1 MAYNSKHVKILNS
14 EEWYNLISD
23 QYKQYHS
30 HLDSF
35 LDLEISKFLPRE
47 YENLDIIDLWAW
59 DGRMFKYFH
68 NINFRKYVACD
79 IAEQLLKK
87 HPEQWIKIQKV
98 VCDLN
103 EKLPFDDESFDIATS
118 FFVLEHIENIEWL
131 FEEVYRI
138 LKYWWIWLIG
148 HFIQRREFEREHWK
162 WKEHIKFKIQQYRY
176 KLEDLKKIAEYN
188 FFNFKYQEIVGKWVL
203 IGYLIVCEKN

>member
-1 MAYNSKHVKILNS
+1 MAHNSKYVKILNS
-14 EEWYNLISD
+14 EEGYNLISN
-23 QYKQYHS
+23 QYKKHHS

-35 LDLEISKFLPRE
+35 LNLEISRFLPRKH
-47 YENLDIIDLWAW
+47 ENLDIIDLGAG
-59 DGRMFKYFH
+59 DGRIFKHFE

-79 IAEQLLKK
+79 IAEKLLEK
-87 HPEQWIKIQKV
+87 HPKQGIKVQKI

-103 EKLPFDDESFDIATS
+103 KKLSFDDESFDIATS
-118 FFVLEHIENIEWL
+118 FFVLEHIKNLEGL

-138 LKYWWIWLIG
+138 LKNGGKRIIG
-148 HFIQRREFEREHWK
+148 HFIQRREFEWEHGK
-162 WKEHIKFKIQQYRY
+162 GKEHIKFKIQQYRY

-188 FFNFKYQEIVGKWVL
+188 FFNFKYQEIVGKGVL